1 MAVQVEHNMRRSVLV
16 DVLTVHGAA
25 GKSII
30 FTQTKRDADEVAA
43 GVALV
48 MPCEVGPEA
57 PPPPPVSLLDAS
69 LPAKV
74 ILQAV

>member
-48 MPCEVGPEA
+48 MPCEVA
-57 PPPPPVSLLDAS
+57 TSFSHAYQSCLAHSAD
-69 LPAKV
+69 
-74 ILQAV
+74 

>member
-48 MPCEVGPEA
+48 MPCEVA
-57 PPPPPVSLLDAS
+57 IDPPHTCKSYLLA
-69 LPAKV
+69 
-74 ILQAV
+74 LQPLMSA